1 MNERIVIDPKICH
14 GKPIIR
20 GTRMPVAPVVGSLAG
35 GMSFGDV
42 HREYDLSIDDSGGVE
57 VCRRS
62 GTKVRPPERYF
73 GVRFRTENR
82 LLKRSNAKY
91 ICCLLRRDPNES
103 LPLNF
108 GQPCYLLFTGAV
120 KIHHEILMEGDRIG
134 AIFGSQKEGGQCINA
149 LTVFPI

>member
-1 MNERIVIDPKICH
+1 MFIASTTLVSMIRAALKFAGDP
-14 GKPIIR
+14 G
-20 GTRMPVAPVVGSLAG
+20 
-35 GMSFGDV
+35 
-42 HREYDLSIDDSGGVE
+42 
-57 VCRRS
+57 RR
-62 GTKVRPPERYF
+62 VRPPERYF

-91 ICCLLRRDPNES
+91 ICWLLRRDPNES

-120 KIHHEILMEGDRIG
+120 KIHHEILMEEDRIG

-149 LTVFPI
+149 LTVIPISSGCFF